1 MDLNILCMS
10 CLQEKGSD
18 EACPHCGYQ
27 KGNAAESL
35 LHLPPGTMLRN
46 KYLVGRVLGQG
57 GFGITYLA
65 LDTTLNLKLA
75 IKEYLPQQ
83 MVTRYSG
90 HVVISVYKE
99 SLMDDFNYGL
109 TKFLEEARTLAR
121 FVENPNFVSVR
132 DYFEENNTAYMV
144 MNYIDGIT
152 LIDYLE
158 SKGGK
163 VGVDEALGI
172 FIPIL
177 DALKEIHSTGI
188 LHRDISPDNI
198 LINKKGQVVLIDF
211 GAARQAMNQLSKGF
225 SVIMKAGFS
234 PEEQYRSKGEQG
246 PWTDVYAVAA
256 TFYRSITGWMPPES
270 LDRLVEDKL
279 ILPSDLGVDIFPY
292 QEEAL
297 MNALSVKAKD
307 RYQSVVDFQEALYTA
322 KIINKG
328 IPPISSGT
336 TGFGGMVQSGSES
349 NKGSKSHFSPNISK
363 IAIGFVVSALIGV
376 LAFLIVQFNSS
387 NEATTDN
394 DFSEIAINENDT
406 PLAEV
411 TPLLAPRLNSPI
423 NLINN
428 ADEKIT
434 FYWNPVEN
442 AEYYWLTITNT
453 FNNTT
458 LHDGNVGAVTEF
470 TWVGFP
476 SDGTEFT
483 WRVAAGKDK
492 SGLGDWSEDG
502 NFVNGS
508 PPVSSPPPAP
518 VPKPKPAPAPAP
530 APEPPSDTPLL
541 PPGSQDPG
549 IIRMY

>member
-1 MDLNILCMS
+1 MDLNILCKS
-10 CLQEKGSD
+10 CLQEKGAD
-18 EACPHCGYQ
+18 EACSHCGYQ
-27 KGNAAESL
+27 KDGAAESL

-46 KYLVGRVLGQG
+46 KYLIGRVLGQG

-90 HVVISVYKE
+90 HAAISVYKE

-132 DYFEENNTAYMV
+132 DYFEENNTAYMA

-163 VGVDEALGI
+163 VGVDEALSI
-172 FIPIL
+172 FMPIF

-198 LINKKGQVVLIDF
+198 LINRKGQIVLIDF

-225 SVIMKAGFS
+225 SIIMKAGFS

-256 TFYRSITGWMPPES
+256 TLYRCITGWMPPES

-279 ILPSDLGVDIFPY
+279 ILPSDLGVEIFPY
-292 QEEAL
+292 QEKAL
-297 MNALSVKAKD
+297 MTALSVKAKD
-307 RYQSVVDFQEALYTA
+307 RYQSIEDFQEALYTA
-322 KIINKG
+322 KIVNKVISPINNG
-328 IPPISSGT
+328 SSGS
-336 TGFGGMVQSGSES
+336 GGIIHSES
-349 NKGSKSHFSPNISK
+349 RSHEVPKSYFSPYIKK
-363 IAIGFVVSALIGV
+363 IAIGFGASVLIGV
-376 LAFLIVQFNSS
+376 LAFLIVQFNSN
-387 NEATTDN
+387 NEATTEN
-394 DFSEIAINENDT
+394 DSSEIANIENDT
-406 PLAEV
+406 PLPEV
-411 TPLLAPRLNSPI
+411 TLLLAPRLISPI

-428 ADEKIT
+428 ANEIIT

-442 AEYYWLTITNT
+442 AEYYWLTIINNS
-453 FNNTT
+453 NNTT
-458 LHDGNVGAVTEF
+458 LYDGNVGAVTEF
-470 TWVGFP
+470 TWFDFP

-483 WRVAAGKDK
+483 WRVAAGKDQ
-492 SGLGDWSEDG
+492 SGLSDWSEDG
-502 NFVNGS
+502 HFVNGS
-508 PPVSSPPPAP
+508 PPVSSPKPVPAP
-518 VPKPKPAPAPAP
+518 TPKPAPAP

-549 IIRMY
+549 TIRMY